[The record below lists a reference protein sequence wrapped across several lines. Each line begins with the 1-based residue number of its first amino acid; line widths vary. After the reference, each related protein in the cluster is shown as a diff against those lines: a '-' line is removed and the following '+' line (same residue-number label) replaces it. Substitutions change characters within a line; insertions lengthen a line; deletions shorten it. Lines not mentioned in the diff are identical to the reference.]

1 MGGYGIFRIAYP
13 LYPEAAKHLWL
24 LFAIIGVVSII
35 YGALCA
41 MAQTDFKKLVAY
53 SSVSHMGFVTL
64 GAAVMTTAAVNGAL
78 FMMVAHGITSAMM
91 FFVVGVVYERAHHRE
106 LGRFGG
112 LATTM
117 PIYTGFSAV
126 ACFAN
131 LGLPGLCG
139 FIGEIMVLLGTFQ
152 AAKGDSI
159 LMRSGLASTHQIY
172 TLAIIAACGVI
183 LTAGYM
189 LWTIQRVFF
198 GPEKA
203 EYKGFPEVDQREVI
217 VLTPL
222 TIMAILLGVLPA
234 VTVFLFTSQTVSALF
249 KLFYHSGADVMAALR

>member
-1 MGGYGIFRIAYP
+1 MV
-13 LYPEAAKHLWL
+13 WL
-24 LFAIIGVVSII
+24 LVAIVGVVSII

-41 MAQTDFKKLVAY
+41 MSQTDFKKLVAY
-53 SSVSHMGFVTL
+53 SSVSHMGLVTL
-64 GAAVMTTAAVNGAL
+64 GAAVMTPTAINGAL
-78 FMMVAHGITSAMM
+78 FMMIAHGVTSAMM

-106 LGRFGG
+106 LGRMGG

-117 PIYTGFSAV
+117 PLYTGFSTV

-139 FIGEIMVLLGTFQ
+139 FVGEVMVLLGTFQ
-152 AAKGDSI
+152 AARPGGI
-159 LMRSGLASTHQIY
+159 LHDYYGGGESFRVAVY
-172 TLAIIAACGVI
+172 TLAVIACFGVV

-198 GPEKA
+198 GPVKT
-203 EYKGFPEVDQREVI
+203 EYAGFPEVDNREVV

-222 TIMAILLGVLPA
+222 TVMAILLGILP
-234 VTVFLFTSQTVSALF
+234 TVFFFAFTDQTVAALM
-249 KLFYHSGADVMAALR
+249 KLFQ

>member
-1 MGGYGIFRIAYP
+1 MSMILAAILLKMGGYGIFRVAYP
-13 LYPEAAKHLWL
+13 FFTEAAKDLWWVIAL
-24 LFAIIGVVSII
+24 VGVVSII

-64 GAAVMTTAAVNGAL
+64 GAAVMTPTAINGAL
-78 FMMVAHGITSAMM
+78 FMMIAHGITSAMM
-91 FFVVGVVYERAHHRE
+91 FFVVGVIYDRAHHRE

-117 PIYTGFSAV
+117 PVYTGFSTV

-139 FIGEIMVLLGTFQ
+139 FIGEVMVLLGAFQ
-152 AAKGDSI
+152 AAGADSI
-159 LMRSGLASTHQIY
+159 LVKRGVNPTDIY
-172 TLAIIAACGVI
+172 PYAVIACFGVV

-189 LWTIQRVFF
+189 LWTVQRVFF
-198 GPEKA
+198 GPERA
-203 EYKGFPEVDQREVI
+203 EYRGFPEVDQREVV

-222 TIMAILLGVLPA
+222 TAMAILLGVLPTMFFFA
-234 VTVFLFTSQTVSALF
+234 FTQQTV
-249 KLFYHSGADVMAALR
+249 AALMKVFS